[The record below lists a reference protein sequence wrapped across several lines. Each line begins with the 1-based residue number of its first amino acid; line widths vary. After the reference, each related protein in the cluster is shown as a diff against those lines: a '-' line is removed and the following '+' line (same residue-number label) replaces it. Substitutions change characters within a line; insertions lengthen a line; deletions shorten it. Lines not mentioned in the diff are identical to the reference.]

1 MRSYFERVAQYSI
14 WMLWALI
21 ALGSTLWLLV
31 GSVAYWVRNEWLP
44 ADSAGWAQAIGA
56 FVAIVVAIALPYLQS
71 RQQRNDRAEEVL
83 RERLNGMN
91 ATYALMLHM
100 ERLYARLVNYA
111 KPMPSVFGSSLSGSK
126 SDSLL
131 HELNQAAAM
140 LREIPVT
147 AISSQMVYFIIGLR
161 EVANYGEFVSSTLHT
176 PANDSTENILRHK
189 KISSKRELIERWM
202 DELSVLQDDVR
213 VRLGIDISS

>member
-31 GSVAYWVRNEWLP
+31 GSVAYWVRQGWLP

-56 FVAIVVAIALPYLQS
+56 FVAIVVAIALPYFQS

-83 RERLNGMN
+83 SERLNGMN
-91 ATYALMLHM
+91 ATYALMSHM
-100 ERLYARLVNYA
+100 EGLYARLEVYA
-111 KPMPSVFGSSLSGSK
+111 KPVPSLFGVGLNGSQ

-161 EVANYGEFVSSTLHT
+161 EVANYGEFVSATLYSPT
-176 PANDSTENILRHK
+176 NDSAGYNSRHK
-189 KISSKRELIERWM
+189 KISHNRKLIETWM
-202 DELSVLQDDVR
+202 EELSALEDQVR
-213 VRLGIDISS
+213 SKARG

>member
-1 MRSYFERVAQYSI
+1 
-14 WMLWALI
+14 MLWTLI

-83 RERLNGMN
+83 SERLNGMN
-91 ATYALMLHM
+91 ATYALMTHM
-100 ERLYARLVNYA
+100 KDLYARLEVYA
-111 KPMPSVFGSSLSGSK
+111 KPVPSLFGISLNGSQ

-161 EVANYGEFVSSTLHT
+161 EVANYGEFVSSTLYAA
-176 PANDSTENILRHK
+176 ANDSAGNISRHR
-189 KISSKRELIERWM
+189 KISTNRKLIEAWM
-202 DELSVLQDDVR
+202 EELSVLEDDLR
-213 VRLGIDISS
+213 NKAR

>member
-31 GSVAYWVRNEWLP
+31 GSVAYWARQGWLP

-56 FVAIVVAIALPYLQS
+56 FVAIVVAIALPYFQS

-83 RERLNGMN
+83 SERLNGMN
-91 ATYALMLHM
+91 ATYALMSHM
-100 ERLYARLVNYA
+100 EGLYARLEVYA
-111 KPMPSVFGSSLSGSK
+111 TPVSSLYGISLKGSQ

-131 HELNQAAAM
+131 HEINQAAAM

-161 EVANYGEFVSSTLHT
+161 EVANYGEFVSATLYS
-176 PANDSTENILRHK
+176 PANNSAGNYSRHN
-189 KISSKRELIERWM
+189 KISRNRKLIEKWM
-202 DELSVLQDDVR
+202 EELSALEDEVR
-213 VRLGIDISS
+213 SKARG

>member
-1 MRSYFERVAQYSI
+1 
-14 WMLWALI
+14 MLWTLI

-83 RERLNGMN
+83 SERLNGMN
-91 ATYALMLHM
+91 ATYALMTHM
-100 ERLYARLVNYA
+100 KDLYARLEVYA
-111 KPMPSVFGSSLSGSK
+111 KPVPSLFGTSLNGSQ

-140 LREIPVT
+140 LREMPVT

-161 EVANYGEFVSSTLHT
+161 EVANYGEFVSSTFYAA
-176 PANDSTENILRHK
+176 ANDSAGNLSRYR
-189 KISSKRELIERWM
+189 KISTNRKLIEAWM
-202 DELSVLQDDVR
+202 EELSVLEDDLR
-213 VRLGIDISS
+213 NKAR

>member
-1 MRSYFERVAQYSI
+1 VRSYFERVAQYSI

-31 GSVAYWVRNEWLP
+31 GAVAYWVRQGWLP

-56 FVAIVVAIALPYLQS
+56 FVAIVVAIALPYFQS
-71 RQQRNDRAEEVL
+71 RQQRNDRAAEIL
-83 RERLNGMN
+83 SERLNGMN
-91 ATYALMLHM
+91 ATYALMSHM
-100 ERLYARLVNYA
+100 EGLYARLEVYA
-111 KPMPSVFGSSLSGSK
+111 TPVSSLYGISLKGSQ

-131 HELNQAAAM
+131 HEINQAAAM

-161 EVANYGEFVSSTLHT
+161 EVANYGEFVSATLHSPT
-176 PANDSTENILRHK
+176 NDSVSTRSRQD
-189 KISSKRELIERWM
+189 KISRNRQLIEKWM
-202 DELSVLQDDVR
+202 EELSALEDEER
-213 VRLGIDISS
+213 IKARE